1 MFRNVKSAVLIAL
14 ILGPVIVL
22 SQELN
27 KKIID
32 PRLNKEILYGYCD
45 RAGIEKGEFGKVF
58 DEYYQIYE
66 PDKAVLD
73 QLKLK
78 QEGVEILIILGTW
91 CSDSQEQVPRFFKV
105 LDRIRFDKKSVQL
118 ICVNSS
124 KVAGSV
130 DLVNYD
136 IQKVPTFIIYKKG
149 REVGRIIESPYMTI
163 EKDLLMFFSE
173 N

>member
-1 MFRNVKSAVLIAL
+1 MLRNARLNLIIAS
-14 ILGPVIVL
+14 VIIPIIVF
-22 SQELN
+22 SQEFN

-32 PRLNKEILYGYCD
+32 PKYGKEILFGYCD
-45 RAGIEKGEFGKVF
+45 RAGLEKGEYGKLF
-58 DEYYQIYE
+58 DEYYSIYE
-66 PDKAVLD
+66 PDKSVTD

-78 QEGVEILIILGTW
+78 QAGVEILIVLGTW

-124 KVAGSV
+124 KEAGEV

-136 IQKVPTFIIYKKG
+136 IHKVPTFIIYKKG
-149 REVGRIIESPYMTI
+149 REVGRIIENPYMTL